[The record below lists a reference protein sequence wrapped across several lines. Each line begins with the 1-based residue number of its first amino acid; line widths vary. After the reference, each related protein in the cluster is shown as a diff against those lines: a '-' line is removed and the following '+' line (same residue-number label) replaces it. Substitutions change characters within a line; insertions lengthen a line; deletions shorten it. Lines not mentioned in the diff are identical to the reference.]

1 MYIVEFEWD
10 DANVAHLERHG
21 LDPVDVDGMLESRI
35 MAMRNKKAGSGDY
48 KLIGLGRG
56 DLPITIVVART
67 ALAGRWR
74 PITGRRSNDAERR
87 SYEH

>member
-1 MYIVEFEWD
+1 MHIVEFEWD

-21 LDPVDVDGMLESRI
+21 LDPDDVDGMLESRI
-35 MAMRNKKAGSGDY
+35 TVMRNKKAGSGDY

-67 ALAGRWR
+67 ALPGRWR

>member
-1 MYIVEFEWD
+1 MHIVEFEWD

-21 LDPVDVDGMLESRI
+21 LDPDDVDAMLESRI
-35 MAMRNKKAGSGDY
+35 TVMRNKKAGSGDY

-67 ALAGRWR
+67 AVSGRWR

>member
-1 MYIVEFEWD
+1 MRIVEFEWD

-21 LDPVDVDGMLESRI
+21 LDPDDVDGMLESRI
-35 MAMRNKKAGSGDY
+35 TVMRNKKAGSGDY

-67 ALAGRWR
+67 AVSGRWR